1 MSDET
6 VTINAPGMDVS
17 PAEAEAPMDPN
28 PSEKL
33 VPVTESIR
41 YRRRAQAAEQQLAEL
56 RTKFDD
62 ARQELD
68 ETRRQLDDTERRRRI
83 DQLLV
88 ASDAIDLDAA
98 RLLTEAA
105 VETMDDA
112 DVDAAVA
119 ELRRTKPYLFAGS
132 SGTSAAGGGTMSPR
146 PRGGDRSQ
154 VETAAE
160 AAASSGNRRDL
171 LRYLRMRRQR
181 TA

>member
-6 VTINAPGMDVS
+6 VTINDDVS
-17 PAEAEAPMDPN
+17 PAEAEAPEEPR
-28 PSEKL
+28 L

-41 YRRRAQAAEQQLAEL
+41 YRRRAQAAEQQLADL
-56 RTKFDD
+56 RTQFED

-68 ETRRQLDDTERRRRI
+68 EARRRLDETERRRRI

-88 ASDAIDLDAA
+88 ESDAIDLDAA

-112 DVDAAVA
+112 DVDEAVT

-132 SGTSAAGGGTMSPR
+132 PGVSGSSGGTMSPR
-146 PRGGDRSQ
+146 PRSGMRGD
-154 VETAAE
+154 VENAAE

-171 LRYLRMRRQR
+171 LRYLRMRRTR
-181 TA
+181 NA